1 MIDALTRHF
10 AADVLTE
17 AQLEARLEAV
27 QAATTRRE
35 LEAIIADLPP
45 LGLAGEAANVLAT
58 LSGQERKLTGVV
70 PRISGFAPGSAT

>member
-17 AQLEARLEAV
+17 AQLDARLEAV
-27 QAATTRRE
+27 HAATTRRE

-45 LGLAGEAANVLAT
+45 LGLAGDAANV
-58 LSGQERKLTGVV
+58 R
-70 PRISGFAPGSAT
+70 APYRARSAS